1 MYTSVFKAL
10 VVGSLH
16 IEFVYPTLMI
26 VLGQTYISKRKNCNH
41 LKALVEYY
49 SLGK

>member
-10 VVGSLH
+10 VVGSLR

-26 VLGQTYISKRKNCNH
+26 VLGRK
-41 LKALVEYY
+41 
-49 SLGK
+49 